1 MRRSGSRNIYF
12 VQRIPTDLKTR
23 AAGLKLSLPIGNET
37 VPFAISP
44 KANFVKVS
52 LRTSDPSEGK
62 VRHATT
68 AGYLETVWQALRE
81 DAPIPLTNR
90 EATAL
95 AGRLYNAWASG
106 EGRERTTSV
115 IVMRDGSGWTSDY
128 QSADNIP
135 DFWESA
141 KRQLDA
147 VEAADEEYQTKAARG
162 ELTVNDKTRPLERT
176 FGPIIERLLLH
187 EGIRRVDTASREML
201 LKAFR
206 LALKDAFEVRE
217 RNARGDYRLDENA
230 ERFPEFEGQ
239 LLL

>member
-1 MRRSGSRNIYF
+1 MLFRLVRPMRRSGSRNVYF
-12 VQRIPTDLKTR
+12 VQRIPADLKTR
-23 AAGLKLSLPIGNET
+23 ATGLKLNLPIGNET

-44 KANFVKVS
+44 KGNFVKVS

-95 AGRLYNAWASG
+95 AGRLYRAWASG

-128 QSADNIP
+128 EAPTTFLTSGSLPNVTSMRWTRLTKHTRQRLHGATSPQRRRYGPLSAHSARSSIVSCWTRTYAEWIP
-135 DFWESA
+135 
-141 KRQLDA
+141 Q
-147 VEAADEEYQTKAARG
+147 AARCC
-162 ELTVNDKTRPLERT
+162 
-176 FGPIIERLLLH
+176 
-187 EGIRRVDTASREML
+187 
-201 LKAFR
+201 
-206 LALKDAFEVRE
+206 
-217 RNARGDYRLDENA
+217 
-230 ERFPEFEGQ
+230 
-239 LLL
+239 